1 MLIIFL
7 FKNLYTIFLTEIEIQ
22 LFQDEQLLQAG
33 FDMKNIILMF
43 SAFSILF
50 ISCGDSGPANA
61 PIQTVSVVKTKAD
74 SVTIY
79 DEFVGQVYGQKDIA
93 IRARVEGFL
102 DGIYFEE
109 GSTVKKGQLL
119 YKIESQPYEADVA
132 AMMSRVVEAKT
143 RLAKTESDLRRIRP
157 LAENNAVSQSDLDE
171 AVANYDA
178 SVASLEAAEA
188 NLDAARI
195 YLSYTQIKSPLT
207 GIIGKTKSK
216 VGDFVGRSYDQVVLN
231 EVSLI
236 DTMLVEF
243 FITEN
248 QYLQLMRNL
257 IEKYPEIEKTGTIP
271 QQRAEN
277 TLELILAD
285 GSIYEL
291 KGKVKFIDR
300 NIDPTTG
307 AILVQATFPNPTKLL
322 RPGLFSKVKAK
333 LFSSNDAILIPQRCI
348 MELQGMYSVY
358 VVDNDNKIESRE
370 ITVGEKLG
378 SDWMILDGLKSGEN
392 VVYEGIQ
399 KVRAGVTVKIEPAQ
413 INLENNENME

>member
-1 MLIIFL
+1 MKKLILLLIASSTFL
-7 FKNLYTIFLTEIEIQ
+7 LSCSDSE
-22 LFQDEQLLQAG
+22 
-33 FDMKNIILMF
+33 
-43 SAFSILF
+43 SA
-50 ISCGDSGPANA
+50 DT
-61 PIQTVSVVKTKAD
+61 PIQTVSVIETKTD

-132 AMMSRVVEAKT
+132 AMMSRVAEAKT

-188 NLDAARI
+188 NLDASKI
-195 YLSYTQIKSPLT
+195 YLSYTRIKSPLT

-216 VGDFVGRSYDQVVLN
+216 VGDFVGRSHDQVVLN

-248 QYLQLMRNL
+248 QYLFIMREL
-257 IEKYPEIEKTGTIP
+257 IEKYPELEQTGTLP
-271 QQRAEN
+271 RRAEE

-285 GSIYEL
+285 GSIHEF

-333 LFSSNDAILIPQRCI
+333 LFSSNDAILVPQRCV
-348 MELQGMYSVY
+348 MELQGMYTVY
-358 VVDNDNKIESRE
+358 IINDENIIDSRDVS
-370 ITVGEKLG
+370 VGEKLG
-378 SDWMILDGLKSGEN
+378 SDWMILDGLRSGEK

-399 KVRAGVTVKIEPAQ
+399 KVRVGATVKTETAQ
-413 INLENNENME
+413 TKLENNEKKE